1 VLADVKTLV
10 VSAGRREDGNSHIRA
25 RSAIEGTARQLSR
38 VSSHRGRQLL
48 TGRSLERIAD
58 RPHAASRWHHSR
70 LAAGKR
76 AGCDILCELAE
87 YKQVTVLFADVV
99 HSMDIAAAVGAAARD
114 HGRAG

>member
-10 VSAGRREDGNSHIRA
+10 VSGGRREDGNSHIRA

-38 VSSHRGRQLL
+38 VSSHRGRH

-58 RPHAASRWHHSR
+58 RAHAASRRHHSR

-87 YKQVTVLFADVV
+87 SKQVTVLFADVV